1 MAGETVVLANLIINA
16 DGTVTGIAKAQAAVA
31 GLRTETT
38 RTVPQIESKFK
49 EGFDRIGLSQK
60 RLLDGFINIRQAVRG
75 LFLGFSLGAG
85 ILALGNL
92 ITETIAASGWF
103 QKAKAAASD
112 WFHTII
118 LGEPEAT
125 AALNRLSETAK
136 KLGIRTQEAIR
147 SEMVAVQNQI
157 NDTLKAMKGSMEPV
171 MGVQKI
177 VSRGGIVTE
186 RPFQMGEQL
195 VAPTAMQLLE
205 AGIDITKYQD
215 KLNKLTDE
223 YNGVVPAAKAV
234 AESQDKVNKAF
245 QGHFEG
251 FDFYPDF
258 FANMTT
264 ETERL
269 YNAQSNY
276 ITVLQPEILSGM
288 GEMADSLYEQELAAF
303 RLTTAYSML
312 SSGVQ
317 AFAYTLVEMAA
328 SGDMSGKKMAA
339 ALLKAIAMEAAA
351 RGSFDIIEGIS
362 RIAKS
367 YGTDPTGPA
376 LIGTGLKFLALAA
389 LLGAASGKLSGGSGG
404 GGGGGGGRGSS
415 AGITPESASPRTTS
429 QPVYQITIDGG
440 IWMGTREEI
449 ARLMAEINRESQR
462 DNA

>member
-1 MAGETVVLANLIINA
+1 MAGETVVLANLVINA

-31 GLRTETT
+31 GLRTETA
-38 RTVPQIESKFK
+38 RTVPQVEGKFK
-49 EGFDRIGLSQK
+49 DGFEKIGLSSK

-75 LFLGFSLGAG
+75 LFLGFSVGAG
-85 ILALGNL
+85 ILALGSL
-92 ITETIAASGWF
+92 ITETIAASTWF
-103 QKAKAAASD
+103 KNAKAAVSD

-125 AALNRLSETAK
+125 AALNRISEAAK
-136 KLGIRTQEAIR
+136 KSGIRTQEAIR
-147 SEMVAVQNQI
+147 AEMVATQNLI
-157 NDTLKAMKGSMEPV
+157 NDTINAMKGTMQPTFRTETFEGKGGAT
-171 MGVQKI
+171 M
-177 VSRGGIVTE
+177 SRLIPT
-186 RPFQMGEQL
+186 GEKL

-404 GGGGGGGRGSS
+404 GGGRGSS